1 VIPEIRKSLVV
12 VMFSRKRLNIFPQG
26 MEILVYG
33 IEAAPIRKV
42 AYCGIVRISANLLI
56 VCAVPEYVRYSIHTY
71 S

>member
-12 VMFSRKRLNIFPQG
+12 VVFPRKRLDVFAQG

-33 IEAAPIRKV
+33 IDMAPIRKV
-42 AYCGIVRISANLLI
+42 ANGGTIRISAYLLI
-56 VCAVPEYVRYSIHTY
+56 ICAVPEYVRYSIHTY